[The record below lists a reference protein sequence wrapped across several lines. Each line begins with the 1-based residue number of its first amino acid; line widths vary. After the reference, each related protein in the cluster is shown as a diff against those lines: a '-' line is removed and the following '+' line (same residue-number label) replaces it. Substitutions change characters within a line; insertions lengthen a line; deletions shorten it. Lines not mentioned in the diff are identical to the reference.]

1 MGHHGRGGVP
11 CVTLSGTLSVTMGD
25 HHVPLRVSMCQY
37 ESPRMTHDHMCMWMW
52 WAPMCSHKV
61 APCVHHAPMRTHDSG
76 QAHMVVEHMWF
87 PCVAKV
93 VGHTW
98 LHMVTDCTCMST
110 TLATGVN
117 HPGCMCG
124 THGQSCVAHGGHELI
139 MIQEGHGHHCV
150 HVQPMSSGRW
160 PCAPKAG
167 AKLKVRLMM
176 WASHGP
182 QMLFSSAI
190 NPHEP
195 HCPTPL

>member
-1 MGHHGRGGVP
+1 
-11 CVTLSGTLSVTMGD
+11 
-25 HHVPLRVSMCQY
+25 
-37 ESPRMTHDHMCMWMW
+37 
-52 WAPMCSHKV
+52 
-61 APCVHHAPMRTHDSG
+61 
-76 QAHMVVEHMWF
+76 MVVEHMWF

-139 MIQEGHGHHCV
+139 MIQEDHGHHCV

-176 WASHGP
+176 CASHGP

-195 HCPTPL
+195 HCLLAHCSCEQPSVCKLVSVFSQQIMLPKEGCTPKEGLWIFADATQGWWIFTDAIAVLAFNLA